1 MSILSNFDKLK
12 QGAAQKTKAVS
23 DTVRL
28 TGLIKEEQKKQTN
41 LLTQLGTY
49 YYNYYSDQAEGPLKE
64 FCSSIDESN
73 ALLLNYGEQLNRAK
87 GTKTCPSCNS
97 AVPLNAAFCNHCG
110 SKIPEVKATQ
120 EGIFC
125 VQCGATCE
133 SGQAFC
139 VQCGCRLGGESEQ
152 AMVVEEPQFVPVEEV
167 QKVEQEFIPQE
178 PITYQEPEFVPQE
191 PATTQEVDIT
201 CPDCNRVLEGNAAFC
216 DGCGKQL

>member
-1 MSILSNFDKLK
+1 MSILSNFDKFK

-49 YYNYYSDQAEGPLKE
+49 YYNHYSNQAEGPLKE
-64 FCSSIDESN
+64 LCSSIDESN

-125 VQCGATCE
+125 VQCGAACE
-133 SGQAFC
+133 KGQAFC
-139 VQCGCRLGGESEQ
+139 VQCGSRLGVEPEQ
-152 AMVVEEPQFVPVEEV
+152 AIEVEEPGFAPVEE
-167 QKVEQEFIPQE
+167 KEPEFDGEQAIEAEVAPQE
-178 PITYQEPEFVPQE
+178 STTYQEVEF
-191 PATTQEVDIT
+191 T
-201 CPDCNRVLEGNAAFC
+201 CTDCNRVLEENAAFC